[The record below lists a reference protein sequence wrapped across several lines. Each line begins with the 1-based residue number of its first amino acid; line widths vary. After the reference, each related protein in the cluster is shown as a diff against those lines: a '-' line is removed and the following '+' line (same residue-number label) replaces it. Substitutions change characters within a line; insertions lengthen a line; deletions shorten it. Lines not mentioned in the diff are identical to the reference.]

1 MTVLYLH
8 ILSFNVSDKYERS
21 LAVFELINKEKFFL
35 ILLRSSFIA
44 VVPFSIFELKEKEE
58 ARG

>member
-44 VVPFSIFELKEKEE
+44 VVPVSIFELKEKEE